1 MSQSPT
7 FPSLAGERAQP
18 VACLA
23 VSPSLAYAAMRLLDR
38 YLLRELMVPLFY
50 CLSGFLLFWLS
61 FDLFTSLSDFQSRH
75 LTVHDVIDYYLIKM
89 PELLG
94 TIAPVALLLALLY
107 TLTNH
112 ARHHELTAI
121 RSAGISL
128 WRASLPYF
136 ATGLVFSLG
145 MFALNELVVA
155 DGNEA
160 AENVLNRATVA
171 RDPLLSWKQV
181 VNFRNAKGGRIWN
194 ITAFNPAT
202 GELKNPQIEWLLPDG
217 STVQFIARQGI
228 RSNDCWVFYDVQK
241 LVYPSSYERKSANAE
256 VLTDFRRA
264 GERSFTNVMVLPEL
278 TETPEDIKVQLK
290 FNRMSSIEAAK
301 RPQLSIREILYLR
314 SQGSLNE
321 RDKALLRTQLHA
333 RIAAPWTC
341 LVVVAIA
348 LPFGALSG
356 RRNVFIG
363 VASSISICFAF
374 FVMTRFGLALGS
386 GGYMPAWL
394 AAWFPNITFGGLGL
408 LLTQR
413 FK

>member
-1 MSQSPT
+1 
-7 FPSLAGERAQP
+7 
-18 VACLA
+18 
-23 VSPSLAYAAMRLLDR
+23 MRLLDR

-61 FDLFTSLSDFQSRH
+61 FDLFSSLSDFQSRH
-75 LTVHDVIDYYLIKM
+75 LGLRDVIDYYLIKM

-94 TIAPVALLLALLY
+94 TIAPIALLLALLY
-107 TLTNH
+107 TLTNL

-121 RSAGISL
+121 RSAGISV
-128 WRASLPYF
+128 WRTSLPYF
-136 ATGLVFSLG
+136 ATGFIFSVAL
-145 MFALNELVVA
+145 FALNELVVA
-155 DGNEA
+155 DSNEA
-160 AENVLNRATVA
+160 AEKVLNRTAVA

-181 VNFRNAKGGRIWN
+181 VNFRNAKAGRIWN
-194 ITAFNPAT
+194 ITAFNPIT
-202 GELKNPQIEWLLPDG
+202 GELKNPQIEWSLPGG
-217 STVQFIARQGI
+217 SMMQLIARQGV
-228 RSNDCWVFYDVQK
+228 RSNDCWVLYDVQK
-241 LVYPSSYERKSANAE
+241 LVYPAANEQSSTNTDSIS
-256 VLTDFRRA
+256 DFRPA

-278 TETPEDIKVQLK
+278 TETPEDINVQLK

-301 RPQLSIREILYLR
+301 RPQLSIREILYIR
-314 SQGSLNE
+314 SQGGLNE

-333 RIAAPWTC
+333 RIAGPWTC
-341 LVVVAIA
+341 LVVIAIA
-348 LPFGALSG
+348 LPFGTLSG

-408 LLTQR
+408 LLTHR